1 MKLNEQDLKIFDRDG
16 YLVIENFI
24 SLDDCKRLRN
34 ECMNI
39 IDSSGFLNEL
49 SSLPA
54 FSTQAK
60 DEYFL
65 TSADKV
71 RAFLE
76 DGSNGD
82 DPKLKFNKIGHAL
95 HAFNPVFKEV
105 TFSQKVKDII
115 LSLGLKRPVVC
126 QSMYIFKQPRIG
138 GKVVPHQD
146 ATYLITEPDNII
158 GIWIAL
164 EDCTLENGCLSFI
177 PGSHKDGVATR
188 FIRNPNKEEFNQG
201 KYLIYTK
208 PTPEWNS
215 EDFKP
220 VPVKAGSAIIIH
232 GKVVHQSEANKSPN
246 SRHIYTFHI
255 YESDNTT
262 FSSDNWMETSEK
274 TFLPLFDN

>member
-1 MKLNEQDLKIFDRDG
+1 MLNEQELDRFDQDG
-16 YLVIENFI
+16 FLVIENFI
-24 SLDDCKRLRN
+24 SVDDCERLKN

-39 IDSSGFLNEL
+39 IDSSGFLNEV

-54 FSTQAK
+54 FSTQSK

-65 TSADKV
+65 TSADKI

-82 DPKLKFNKIGHAL
+82 DPKLRFNKIGHAL
-95 HAFNPVFKEV
+95 HALNPIFKEF
-105 TFSQKVKDII
+105 TFSQKVKDVIR
-115 LSLGLKRPVVC
+115 SLGLKRPVVC

-146 ATYLITEPDNII
+146 AMYLITEPDNII

-177 PGSHKDGVATR
+177 PGSHKNDVATR
-188 FIRNPNKEEFNQG
+188 FIRNPNKDEFNKG

-215 EDFKP
+215 NDFKP
-220 VPVKAGSAIIIH
+220 VPVKAGSAIVIH
-232 GKVVHQSEANKSPN
+232 GKVVHQSEANKSSK
-246 SRHIYTFHI
+246 SRNIYTFHI
-255 YESDNTT
+255 YESDNTS
-262 FSSDNWMETSEK
+262 FSKDNWMEPSER
-274 TFLPLFDN
+274 TFLSLNDN